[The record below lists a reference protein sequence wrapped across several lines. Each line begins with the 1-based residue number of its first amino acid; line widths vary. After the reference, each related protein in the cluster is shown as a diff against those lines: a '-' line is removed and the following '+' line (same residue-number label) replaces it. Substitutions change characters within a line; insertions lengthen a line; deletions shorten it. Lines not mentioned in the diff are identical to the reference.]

1 MTIGKRLFNYALIY
15 KKTIIFALLMLMVAV
30 AADLAGPFIAKRMI
44 DQHILGIDS
53 YPWYETDEGE
63 NAVLYQDTWY
73 KREDHFSVD
82 DVKGKEVRVLQVGRD
97 YVFVDQPVTTPEG
110 ERTYED
116 GTLTITR
123 SNEEMSYP
131 AVELTNDELLS
142 FYMPEVDDLFKLI
155 LVYFALLV
163 VASIFT
169 YGQKFFLETSANRII
184 KKMRN
189 DVFTHIQ
196 KLPIKYF
203 DSLPAGKIV
212 SRITNDTETIKELF
226 VTVLATFVTSIIYI
240 TGIYIALFLLDV
252 KLALI
257 CLVLVPI
264 LVVWIKFYRKYASK
278 YNHIIRS
285 RLSDINAMI
294 NESIQGMTIIQ
305 AFRRKSETKEEFE
318 EINKDYFDNQ
328 NKLLRLNSLTSHNLV
343 GVLRNIAFVALIWYF
358 GGQSLTANSA
368 ISLGVLY
375 AFVDY
380 LNRLFQPITGL
391 VNQLAN
397 LEQAL
402 VSSERVFELLDKDGT
417 EVCEDKMPRYKGN
430 VTFDKVSFGYKEG
443 ETVLHDIS
451 FEAKEGDTIAL
462 VGHTGSGKSS
472 VMNLLSRF
480 YDTKEGKILIDG
492 QDINTIPVQ
501 MLRQH
506 MAIVL
511 QDPFLFT
518 GTIASNVSLNDP
530 MITREQVEKALQDVG
545 ADRLLK
551 NLQNGYDEKVIEKG
565 STLST
570 GQRQLI
576 SFARALAFDP
586 AVLILD
592 EATANVD
599 TETEKIIQDGLEVL
613 KKGRTTFIIA
623 HRLSTIKNANQILV
637 LDRGRIVEQGNH
649 DDLMQMRG
657 KYYQMYQLQQGKQ
670 SSLAG

>member
-1 MTIGKRLFNYALIY
+1 MTIGKRLFNYALLY

-82 DVKGKEVRVLQVGRD
+82 EVKGKEVRVLQVGRD

-110 ERTYED
+110 ERTFDD
-116 GTLTITR
+116 GTLIITR
-123 SNEEMSYP
+123 SNEQMSYP

-169 YGQKFFLETSANRII
+169 YGQKFYLETSANRII

-264 LVVWIKFYRKYASK
+264 LVIWIKFYRKYASK

-305 AFRRKSETKEEFE
+305 AFRRKPETKEEFE
-318 EINKDYFDNQ
+318 EINKDYFDHQ

-358 GGQSLTANSA
+358 GGQSLTVNSA

-530 MITREQVEKALQDVG
+530 MITREQVEKALRDVG

>member
-82 DVKGKEVRVLQVGRD
+82 EVKGKEVRVLQVGRD

-110 ERTYED
+110 ERIYED
-116 GTLTITR
+116 GTLIITR

-169 YGQKFFLETSANRII
+169 YGQKFYLETSANRII

-264 LVVWIKFYRKYASK
+264 LVIWIKFYRKYASK

-318 EINKDYFDNQ
+318 EINKDYFDHQ

-551 NLQNGYDEKVIEKG
+551 NSQNGYDEKVIEKG

>member
-1 MTIGKRLFNYALIY
+1 MTIGKRLFNYALLY

-82 DVKGKEVRVLQVGRD
+82 EVKGKEVRVLQVGRD

-110 ERTYED
+110 ERTFDD
-116 GTLTITR
+116 GTLIITR
-123 SNEEMSYP
+123 SNEQMSYP

-169 YGQKFFLETSANRII
+169 YGQKFYLETSANRII

-264 LVVWIKFYRKYASK
+264 LVIWIKFYRKYASK

-305 AFRRKSETKEEFE
+305 AFRRKPETKEEFE
-318 EINKDYFDNQ
+318 EINKDYFDHQ

-368 ISLGVLY
+368 VSLGVLY

-501 MLRQH
+501 MIRQH

-530 MITREQVEKALQDVG
+530 MITREQVEKALRDVG

>member
-1 MTIGKRLFNYALIY
+1 MTIGKRLFNYALLY

-82 DVKGKEVRVLQVGRD
+82 EVKGKEVRVLQVGRV

-110 ERTYED
+110 ERTFDD
-116 GTLTITR
+116 GTLIITR

-169 YGQKFFLETSANRII
+169 YGQKFYLETSANRII

-264 LVVWIKFYRKYASK
+264 LVIWIKFYRKYASK

-318 EINKDYFDNQ
+318 EINKDYFDHQ

-501 MLRQH
+501 MIRQH

-530 MITREQVEKALQDVG
+530 MITREQVEKALRDVG

-551 NLQNGYDEKVIEKG
+551 NLQNGFDEKVIEKG